1 MNEGREKAILT
12 VPLPKLLL
20 PNFCAGA
27 GLPNF
32 ELWQYHCQNR
42 RKEGKKFWIVAIQLP
57 ERGEGNFFGLWQLKC
72 QNWRGEGKKFYCILA
87 K

>member
-42 RKEGKKFWIVAIQLP
+42 RKEGKNFWIVAIKVPKL
-57 ERGEGNFFGLWQLKC
+57 ERRRKKILLYFGEIG
-72 QNWRGEGKKFYCILA
+72 GKRKKLFA
-87 K
+87 M